1 MAVYGVIS
9 IRNTNKKLS
18 YRLQIAREQR
28 PIPQKIAKLIY
39 RTCIQRPRD
48 GGGRRRW
55 NFAKTFSTRKTR
67 MIGLPCGEESIM
79 TG

>member
-39 RTCIQRPRD
+39 RNAPAV
-48 GGGRRRW
+48 GGGDAVGISQRRLVLGKLEW
-55 NFAKTFSTRKTR
+55 LDYHVVKKV
-67 MIGLPCGEESIM
+67 
-79 TG
+79 

>member
-39 RTCIQRPRD
+39 RNAPAV